1 VTGFDLEEI
10 DRIGERLRSGGA
22 SEADYGVLR
31 QWARTFEPAVAEVVT
46 LLRNAMGVR
55 PSDRPL
61 KSELSIV
68 RKLRERPKMRL
79 SQMRD
84 IAGCR
89 VVVDELAAQR
99 DVIDY
104 VTRTFAGTKVID
116 HVANPPSSGYRAV
129 HCEIPVSARRV
140 ELQVRTTLQDA
151 WARYSE
157 LLTYHVHPD
166 IRLGRGPDRWVNE
179 LSYYSQKFA
188 EADRSDDVDAARTR
202 RQVAFTFELQMEF
215 VRDQLRR
222 RARMESDQ

>member
-1 VTGFDLEEI
+1 MTGFDLREI
-10 DRIGERLRSGGA
+10 DRIGERLRSGSA

-31 QWARTFEPAVAEVVT
+31 QWAITFQPAVAEVME
-46 LLRNAMGVR
+46 LLRSQLGVE

-61 KSELSIV
+61 KSELSIA

-89 VVVDELAAQR
+89 VVVNDLVEQR
-99 DVIDY
+99 DVIAA
-104 VTRTFAGTKVID
+104 VTTAFDGTKVID
-116 HVANPPSSGYRAV
+116 HVNNPPSSGYRAM
-129 HCEIPVSARRV
+129 HCEIPVVDQRV

-157 LLTYHVHPD
+157 MLTYHVHPD
-166 IRLGRGPDRWVNE
+166 IRLSRGPERWTTE
-179 LSYYSQKFA
+179 LRSHSERFA

-202 RQVAFTFELQMEF
+202 RQILFGFELQMNF

-222 RARMESDQ
+222 RTPHGF